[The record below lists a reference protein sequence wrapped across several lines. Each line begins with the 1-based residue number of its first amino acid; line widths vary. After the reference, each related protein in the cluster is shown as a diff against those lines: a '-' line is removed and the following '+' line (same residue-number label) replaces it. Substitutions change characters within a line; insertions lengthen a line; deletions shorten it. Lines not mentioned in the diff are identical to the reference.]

1 MRVDKV
7 TKWQINKLS
16 SETYFSEFSIT
27 GFHPSYSTDCEK
39 IILCLLIKQKKFVF
53 LSFSLLLKDIL
64 YWIPVSRLLG
74 LLAFEDISK
83 TVLIFLTVLHMVMSF
98 FTFCDIKK
106 LFKKILLKIKIL
118 FFPRD
123 RMYTVQY
130 TRYWLTPVI
139 LATERLCLLGD
150 LRLTGHI
157 PLVRRV
163 D

>member
-1 MRVDKV
+1 MLRIDFRQVRCESIRLRNDKS
-7 TKWQINKLS
+7 INYLLKPI
-16 SETYFSEFSIT
+16 FSEFSIT
-27 GFHPSYSTDCEK
+27 GFHPSYSTECEK
-39 IILCLLIKQKKFVF
+39 IFLCLLIKQKKFVF

-106 LFKKILLKIKIL
+106 LIKKILLKIKFL

-123 RMYTVQY
+123 RMYSI
-130 TRYWLTPVI
+130 RGI
-139 LATERLCLLGD
+139 DSLL
-150 LRLTGHI
+150 
-157 PLVRRV
+157 
-163 D
+163 